1 MAFLVMDLRSWV
13 LRMGRLGP
21 RQRHAGIYAS
31 LRGSAL
37 RFEIFGVWV
46 PTILIENFLCRLAEE
61 FIVDSSWFIEDSSL
75 GKARDLR
82 YAPAC
87 AFD

>member
-1 MAFLVMDLRSWV
+1 
-13 LRMGRLGP
+13 LGW
-21 RQRHAGIYAS
+21 S
-31 LRGSAL
+31 KFVSAYVERDKKIL
-37 RFEIFGVWV
+37 KNLILGVWV